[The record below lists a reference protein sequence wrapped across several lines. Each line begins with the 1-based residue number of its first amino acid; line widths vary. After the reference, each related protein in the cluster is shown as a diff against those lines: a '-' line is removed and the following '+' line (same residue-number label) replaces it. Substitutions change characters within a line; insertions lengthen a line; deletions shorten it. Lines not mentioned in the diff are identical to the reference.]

1 MRRWR
6 VRRRGDDARSV
17 WFQFGLPIEVPGS
30 NLSVT
35 VYGGA
40 AVVLIRRLGEPRV
53 KPPRGDEGKRSA
65 KLRPALRRSSRV
77 GGVSRTARR

>member
-1 MRRWR
+1 
-6 VRRRGDDARSV
+6 V

-35 VYGGA
+35 VYGA

-65 KLRPALRRSSRV
+65 KLRSGDTAAAR
-77 GGVSRTARR
+77 GVSRTARR